1 MAEINQYPEG
11 IANLLDSIPDE
22 GPPAD
27 ARDTNSPNF
36 GMGLSTMEV
45 YEILTPLARMIAEQ
59 TGEPLQAIL
68 QEMVTDPTAIGRAKS
83 MVGLDPNTPFPNN
96 IREPMGVGEDL
107 MSEGTSLDAAS
118 KALGAA
124 AGLPVLGPVISA
136 TGPVTRGFG
145 ASPLGAEALLGNVS
159 AARTPVTEMSA
170 MSNAA
175 RTPVTEQLEGLRGQA
190 RLDKMYEMGML
201 DEPADLSMVYDPRRE
216 KEIEMYMFEKMNPN
230 KYRDIREIDGNL
242 IDLTDPENPI
252 TIYRSKNN
260 DIREIDGS
268 LVDLTDPRFPKV
280 IYEGGGQ

>member
-1 MAEINQYPEG
+1 MAEIKQYPEG

-83 MVGLDPNTPFPNN
+83 MLGMDPTTPFPNN

-107 MSEGTSLDAAS
+107 MSEKKSPEELNQMLQDWRNKYLTSEGGTSLDAAS

-124 AGLPVLGPVISA
+124 AGL

-170 MSNAA
+170 MSSAA
-175 RTPVTEQLEGLRGQA
+175 RTPVTEQLEGLRGQD

-201 DEPADLSMVYDPRRE
+201 NEPADPSMVYDPRWEEE
-216 KEIEMYMFEKMNPN
+216 KKMYMFEKMNPPPMSIME
-230 KYRDIREIDGNL
+230 KIETFIRSGFSEKEATKL
-242 IDLTDPENPI
+242 AI
-252 TIYRSKNN
+252 T
-260 DIREIDGS
+260 
-268 LVDLTDPRFPKV
+268 
-280 IYEGGGQ
+280 GQE